1 MTRYAIRRGLTV
13 VPVLVGVSLLVF
25 SFVHLIPGDPALTM
39 LGERATPEKV
49 TEVRARLGLDRPLW
63 EQYLLYVRKVVH
75 GDLGVSIVRGDPVAT
90 DLWRR
95 FPATVELAGAALVLA
110 TLVGVPL
117 GMLCAVRRNSLID
130 SLARVG
136 ALTGVSMP
144 IFWLGL
150 VLAWIFGVQ
159 LGLLPTGF
167 RLDSDT
173 TLRPVTNFVILDA
186 LLQRDWP
193 ALRDALRHL
202 VLPAIALATIPLAVI
217 TRMTRASLLEEL
229 TRDYIRTARAK
240 GLSQLAVIVRHGLRN
255 ALLPVLTV
263 IGLQMG
269 RLLAG
274 AILTETIFSWPGIG
288 LWVYESIE
296 SRDYAIVQGATLFI
310 AVIVVVVN
318 LATDL
323 LYAVVDPRIKY
334 SSRRGLGGRRADGHR
349 RRRDGQCSGGAA
361 PQRRSRRRGVA
372 PAHRQPGGARRAR
385 HRGGLRADGGA
396 DAARPRL
403 RRQDRFQPDAAAQAA
418 DARAPVRDGHAGP

>member
-1 MTRYAIRRGLTV
+1 VTRYAIRRGLTV

-49 TEVRARLGLDRPLW
+49 LEVRARLGLDRPLW
-63 EQYLLYVRKVVH
+63 EQYLLYVGKVAH

-95 FPATVELAGAALVLA
+95 FPATVELASAAIVLA

-117 GMLCAVRRNSLID
+117 GMICAVRRNSLID
-130 SLARVG
+130 SVARVG

-150 VLAWIFGVQ
+150 VLAWVFGVQ

-167 RLDSDT
+167 RLDSDS

-186 LLQRDWP
+186 VLQRDWS
-193 ALRDALRHL
+193 ALGDALRHL

-240 GLSQLAVIVRHGLRN
+240 GLSRLAVIVRHGLRN

-263 IGLQMG
+263 IGLQTG

-296 SRDYAIVQGATLFI
+296 SRDYAIVQGATLVI

-318 LATDL
+318 LVTDL
-323 LYAVVDPRIKY
+323 LYAVVDPRITY
-334 SSRRGLGGRRADGHR
+334 S
-349 RRRDGQCSGGAA
+349 
-361 PQRRSRRRGVA
+361 
-372 PAHRQPGGARRAR
+372 
-385 HRGGLRADGGA
+385 
-396 DAARPRL
+396 
-403 RRQDRFQPDAAAQAA
+403 
-418 DARAPVRDGHAGP
+418 